1 MIIFL
6 DCKIHLKSCIP
17 QITLL
22 MSAKSMEQQTDVYP
36 VQMALI
42 WIAVQ
47 TLKTQRSVLKLN
59 AFQVID
65 FVLIIL
71 CIH

>member
-6 DCKIHLKSCIP
+6 DCKIHLKSYIP
-17 QITLL
+17 QVSLL
-22 MSAKSMEQQTDVYP
+22 MSAKSMEQQTDVNA
-36 VQMALI
+36 VQRALI
-42 WIAVQ
+42 WMALQ
-47 TLKTQRSVLKLN
+47 TLNPQESVLN
-59 AFQVID
+59 ALQVID

>member
-6 DCKIHLKSCIP
+6 DCKIHLKSYIP
-17 QITLL
+17 QVILL
-22 MSAKSMEQQTDVYP
+22 MSAKSMEQQTDVNA
-36 VQMALI
+36 VQRALI
-42 WIAVQ
+42 WMALQ
-47 TLKTQRSVLKLN
+47 TLNPQRSVLYAL
-59 AFQVID
+59 QVID